1 MGVYNNFAK
10 DFNLKRKKPWKPFVE
25 FYEIIE
31 NEIIINGT
39 ILDAGCG
46 NGRNIPI
53 IGRNQNNIRIIGI
66 DNSIELLKIIR
77 NQKNNRIKNRNSYL
91 KTNEVELILSDLN
104 YLPFQENI
112 LDYIFAIASIH
123 HLIGKKNRSIFIQ
136 NIFNLMKVNGS
147 LILSIWRKWQ
157 KRFRNY
163 FIKDWFKRKFSSKYR
178 KIQIKTGLHAFGDIV
193 IPWKKS
199 NGKVRYVRYYHL
211 FSKREALNIIK
222 QFHVRKFSKLGGP
235 GKKDNF
241 FIWTQKLPH
250 KSRD

>member
-10 DFNLKRKKPWKPFVE
+10 DFDLKRRKPWKPFVE

-31 NEIIINGT
+31 NKMIISGT

-46 NGRNIPI
+46 NARNIPI
-53 IGRNQNNIRIIGI
+53 IGRNQKDIRIIGI

-77 NQKNNRIKNRNSYL
+77 NQKNKWIKNRKNHL
-91 KTNEVELILSDLN
+91 KTNKIELILSDLN
-104 YLPFQENI
+104 YLPFQEKT

-123 HLIGKKNRSIFIQ
+123 HLISKKNHSKFIK
-136 NIFNLMKVNGS
+136 NIFNLMKENGS

-163 FIKDWFKRKFSSKYR
+163 FIKDWFKRKFSSKYK
-178 KIQIKTGLHAFGDIV
+178 KIQIDKGLHTFGDIV

-199 NGKVRYVRYYHL
+199 NGKEYYLRYYHL
-211 FSKREALNIIK
+211 FSKKEALNIIK
-222 QFHVRKFSKLGGP
+222 PLKIRKFSKLGGP

-241 FIWTQKLPH
+241 FIWTQKISLI
-250 KSRD
+250 K